1 MNGFDL
7 TINNL
12 LETAV
17 MNNGDQKIVYMDR
30 SLTYKE
36 FYKNAMNLSKNLI
49 KIGVNRKDVIA
60 VIDYDSLMYMY
71 GYYSIPMIGAVMHT
85 VNIRYPPE
93 IIFYTMQRADDSY
106 IMIDEVFMDLIVKNA
121 AYLNF
126 IKGIIVNSKDH
137 KHFDINIPVYY
148 FDDLLKDS
156 DLEFK
161 EPDENDTAT
170 LFFTSGTTGLPK
182 GVSFTHRQLVLHSI
196 ASIGALSNEPIKYNI
211 NDVVMPLVP
220 MFHVHAWGIP
230 YTSIMNGIKYVLPGK
245 YDIPRILET
254 MNKEKVS
261 MSAMVPTILYM
272 LISDKNAKQLLQ
284 DLNLKVII
292 GGAALSRGLAERA
305 RAYGIDVV
313 SGYGMSETAPILTL
327 AVYNRKVINKSDEE
341 KFEFRL
347 KTGIPIPMV
356 SLRVVNNNKDVE
368 NNGKEIGEII
378 VRAPWLTNGYIK
390 DKEKSEE
397 LWKDGWLH
405 TGDLAVIDEYG
416 YIKIVDREKDAI
428 KSGGEF
434 IPSLILEDLISTI
447 QGVNEVAVVAKA
459 DDKWGERPV
468 AFING
473 NASLDEIK
481 IKMSE
486 FVDTGRIAKFWV
498 PDDFIF
504 VNEMPKTSTG
514 KIDKKVLRDKLR

>member
-12 LETAV
+12 LETAARD
-17 MNNGDQKIVYMDR
+17 NGDQKIVYMGK
-30 SLTYKE
+30 SVTYNE
-36 FYKNAMNLSKNLI
+36 FYKNALNLSRNLI
-49 KIGVNRKDVIA
+49 RIGVRKNDVVA

-71 GYYSIPMIGAVMHT
+71 AYYSIPMIGSILHT

-106 IMIDEVFMDLIVKNA
+106 IMIDESFMGLIVKNRD
-121 AYLNF
+121 YLNF
-126 IKGIIVNSKDH
+126 IKGIIVNSAGH
-137 KHFDINIPVYY
+137 RHFDVNIPVYY

-156 DLEFK
+156 DAKFE

-196 ASIGALSNEPIKYNI
+196 ASIAALSNEPIKYNI
-211 NDVVMPLVP
+211 NDVIMPLVP

-230 YTSIMNGIKYVLPGK
+230 YTSIMNGLKYVLPGK
-245 YDIPRILET
+245 YDVPRILET
-254 MNKEKVS
+254 MATERIS

-272 LISDKNAKQLLQ
+272 LLSDKNAKQAFQ
-284 DLNLKVII
+284 NLNLKVII

-327 AVYNRKVINKSDEE
+327 GVYNRKVINKSDEE

-356 SLRVVNNNKDVE
+356 SLRVVNNNRDVE

-378 VRAPWLTNGYIK
+378 VRAPWLTKGYIK
-390 DKEKSEE
+390 DEEKTRE

-405 TGDLAVIDEYG
+405 TGDLAVVDEYG
-416 YIKIVDREKDAI
+416 YVKIVDREKDAI

-447 QGVNEVAVVAKA
+447 SGVNEVAVVAKS

-473 NASLDEIK
+473 NLSVEELK
-481 IKMSE
+481 LKMME
-486 FVDTGRIAKFWV
+486 FVDTGRIAKFWI

-514 KIDKKVLRDKLR
+514 KIDKKVLREKLR